1 MQQLVDLFGFFS
13 VVLHAGTLVF
23 ESLVLGG
30 IFFLLWT
37 ARSRPDLPQESMERV
52 HATSWTLLR
61 ISAIG
66 LAVVQ
71 VLYLFVDSSVLMSTA
86 EIPFSGVVGA
96 SFFVAGS
103 IILGAATLTAII
115 AGKNQRFAKYA
126 LPVLAVVIL
135 AASLMT
141 DHAVARMENRPYLV
155 IITTIHVAATGLWIG
170 GLPFLML
177 GLFRARDRATRW
189 YITERFSR
197 SALVSVGALALSGLA
212 LSFSY
217 IGSVHEILGTAYGV
231 MVSAKALML
240 GALLILGGVNFF
252 LLRGGDKEDVMP
264 RLRRLVEAEV
274 GIGLTVILT
283 AASLTSQPPAIDQP
297 NDTVTPHQIAQR
309 LKPVWPRLGYPD
321 AVLAENAAAAQST
334 ARGTTQDTAQA
345 STDQPVPPAYDIDGV
360 VLSWQRIASASE
372 SESNH
377 HWMGIVVLAMGLLAL
392 LARTGKA
399 PWAEYWPLLLICI
412 AMFIFIR
419 ADTESWP
426 VGPQGF
432 WACWLKPEV
441 FQHRV
446 AALVCIGFAFFE
458 LRVRRQGHANSSIA
472 LVFPLM
478 CALGGALLLTHSHPV
493 INVKENLL
501 VELNH
506 VPLGLAAVFAG
517 WARWL
522 ELRLPAK
529 DRSIPAWIWPVCFV
543 LIGVGLLNYREA

>member
-13 VVLHAGTLVF
+13 VVLRAGTLVF
-23 ESLVLGG
+23 QSLIAGG
-30 IFFLLWT
+30 IFFVLWT
-37 ARSRPDLPQESMERV
+37 ARSSPELLHESMERV
-52 HATSWTLLR
+52 HSIAWRLLR

-71 VLYLFVDSSVLMSTA
+71 LLYLFVDSSVLMTTA
-86 EIPFSGVVGA
+86 EIPFSGVLGA
-96 SFFVAGS
+96 SFFVAGGV
-103 IILGAATLTAII
+103 ILGAATLTAVV
-115 AGKNQRFAKYA
+115 ASRKNKLARYA
-126 LPVLAVVIL
+126 LPVLAVIIL
-135 AASLMT
+135 GASLMT
-141 DHAVARMENRPYLV
+141 NHAVSRLDNRLYL
-155 IITTIHVAATGLWIG
+155 ITVSTIHLAATGLWIG

-177 GLFRARDRATRW
+177 GLFRARDLTARW

-197 SALVSVGALALSGLA
+197 SALFCVGALALSGLA
-212 LSFSY
+212 MSFSY
-217 IGSVHEILGTAYGV
+217 IGSVREILGTAYGV

-240 GALLILGGVNFF
+240 GALLVLGAVNFL
-252 LLRGGDKEDVMP
+252 LLRGESKEDVMP

-274 GIGLTVILT
+274 GIGITVILT

-297 NDTVTPHQIAQR
+297 DDTVTPQQIVAR
-309 LKPVWPRLGYPD
+309 LKPVWPRFGYPQ
-321 AVLAENAAAAQST
+321 AVLAENYAVAE
-334 ARGTTQDTAQA
+334 GKGQA
-345 STDQPVPPAYDIDGV
+345 SGTQPVPTAYDIDGV
-360 VLSWQRIASASE
+360 PLSWQRIASAVE

-399 PWAEYWPLLLICI
+399 PWAEYWPLLLIGI
-412 AMFIFIR
+412 AIFVFIG
-419 ADTESWP
+419 DTESWP
-426 VGPQGF
+426 VGPRGF
-432 WACWLKPEV
+432 WACWLNPEV

-446 AALVCIGFAFFE
+446 AALACIGFSFFE
-458 LRVRRQGHANSSIA
+458 LRVRRKEHADSPAA

-501 VELNH
+501 IELNH
-506 VPLGLAAVFAG
+506 VLLGLAAVFAG

-529 DRSIPAWIWPVCFV
+529 DRAIAAWIWPVCFV
-543 LIGVGLLNYREA
+543 LIGTGLLNYREL

>member
-13 VVLHAGTLVF
+13 VVLRAGTLVF
-23 ESLVLGG
+23 QSLLLGG
-30 IFFLLWT
+30 ILFVLWT
-37 ARSRPDLPQESMERV
+37 ARSNPELPPESMERV
-52 HATSWTLLR
+52 HSTAWTLLR
-61 ISAIG
+61 VSAIG

-71 VLYLFVDSSVLMSTA
+71 VLYLFVDSSVLMTSA

-103 IILGAATLTAII
+103 IILVGATLTAIV
-115 AGKNQRFAKYA
+115 ASRNNRFATYA
-126 LPVLAVVIL
+126 LPVLAVIIL
-135 AASLMT
+135 GALLMTNHAASRL
-141 DHAVARMENRPYLV
+141 DNRLYL
-155 IITTIHVAATGLWIG
+155 ITVSTIHLVATGLWIG

-177 GLFRARDRATRW
+177 GLFRARDLATRW

-197 SALVSVGALALSGLA
+197 SALFCVGALALSGLA
-212 LSFSY
+212 MSFSY
-217 IGSVHEILGTAYGV
+217 IGSAREILGTAYGV

-240 GALLILGGVNFF
+240 GALLVLGGVNFL
-252 LLRGGDKEDVMP
+252 LLRGGSKGEVMP

-274 GIGLTVILT
+274 GIGITVILT
-283 AASLTSQPPAIDQP
+283 AASLTSQPPAVDQP
-297 NDTVTPHQIAQR
+297 SDTVTPQQIAAR
-309 LKPVWPRLGYPD
+309 LKPVWPRLDYPQ
-321 AVLAENAAAAQST
+321 AVLAENVAVAE
-334 ARGTTQDTAQA
+334 GKAQA
-345 STDQPVPPAYDIDGV
+345 SSTQSVPAAYDIDG
-360 VLSWQRIASASE
+360 LPLTWQRIASAEE

-377 HWMGIVVLAMGLLAL
+377 HWMGIVVVAMGLLAL
-392 LARTGKA
+392 LARPGKA

-458 LRVRRQGHANSSIA
+458 LRIRREGHANGSMA

-522 ELRLPAK
+522 EIRLPTK
-529 DRSIPAWIWPVCFV
+529 DRGIPAWIWPVCFV
-543 LIGVGLLNYREA
+543 LIGAGLLNYREA

>member
-13 VVLHAGTLVF
+13 VVLRAGTLVF
-23 ESLVLGG
+23 QSLVLGG
-30 IFFLLWT
+30 IFFVLWT
-37 ARSRPDLPQESMERV
+37 GRNNPELAQESMERV
-52 HATSWTLLR
+52 RSTAWTLLR

-71 VLYLFVDSSVLMSTA
+71 VLYLFVDSSVLMITA

-96 SFFVAGS
+96 NFFVAGS
-103 IILGAATLTAII
+103 IILGAAALTAIV
-115 AGKNQRFAKYA
+115 AGKDTRFARYA
-126 LPVLAVVIL
+126 LPVLAAVIL

-141 DHAVARMENRPYLV
+141 DHAVSRMENRLYLAT
-155 IITTIHVAATGLWIG
+155 ITTIHVAATGLWIG

-177 GLFRARDRATRW
+177 SLFRARDLTTRW

-197 SALVSVGALALSGLA
+197 SALFSVVALALSGLA

-217 IGSVHEILGTAYGV
+217 IGSVRELLGTAYGV
-231 MVSAKALML
+231 MVSANSLML
-240 GALLILGGVNFF
+240 GALLVFGGVNFF

-297 NDTVTPHQIAQR
+297 SDTVTPQQIVAR

-321 AVLAENAAAAQST
+321 AVLAENAAVAEGKGQATST
-334 ARGTTQDTAQA
+334 
-345 STDQPVPPAYDIDGV
+345 QPVPAAYDIDGV
-360 VLSWQRIASASE
+360 PLSWERIASIAE

-399 PWAEYWPLLLICI
+399 PWAEYWPLLLIGI
-412 AMFIFIR
+412 AIFIFIR

-458 LRVRRQGHANSSIA
+458 LRVRRTAHANSPAA

-478 CALGGALLLTHSHPV
+478 CALGGALLLTHSHPI
-493 INVKENLL
+493 INVKDNLL
-501 VELNH
+501 IELSH
-506 VPLGLAAVFAG
+506 VPLGILAVLAG
-517 WARWL
+517 WSRWL
-522 ELRLPAK
+522 EIRLPAK
-529 DRSIPAWIWPVCFV
+529 DRGIPAWIWPVCFV
-543 LIGVGLLNYREA
+543 LIGAGLLNYREISVL